1 MRFMMWVCVD
11 ESLVTGNDL
20 TLVREWV
27 AEMDKRGVRVEGH
40 PLRPVT
46 DATTL
51 WPHNGGTR
59 VQDGPFA
66 ETKERIAAFD
76 ILECADM
83 AEAIE
88 VAAKHPAASIGA
100 VELRPVWE

>member
-11 ESLVTGNDL
+11 ESRLDTPGVPPIE
-20 TLVREWV
+20 EWV
-27 AEMDKRGVRVEGH
+27 AEMDARGIRVQGSRF
-40 PLRPVT
+40 RPVS

-51 WPHNGGTR
+51 WPRGGTY
-59 VQDGPFA
+59 VSDGPFA
-66 ETKERIAAFD
+66 ETTEKIDAFD

-88 VAAKHPAASIGA
+88 VAAKHPAAMLGA